1 MLTLIRANDRGHAQ
15 HGWLDSHHTFSF
27 ASYYDPARMGFRAL
41 RVLNDDRVAPA
52 TGFGKHGHQDMEI
65 VTVVLSGALEHK
77 DSMGSGSVMRPGDV
91 QRMSAG
97 TGVLHSEKNP
107 STTEAVHLLQIWI
120 LPDKKG
126 HTPGYEQKH
135 FPVEER
141 RGRFVPL
148 VSSDGRMGSLSF
160 HQDATIFGALL
171 DDETVGAHPITHPI
185 ASGRAAF
192 VHVAKGEVHVN
203 GERLAA
209 GDALQATDIDGLTFS
224 RAKSAEVLLFDLA

>member
-1 MLTLIRANDRGHAQ
+1 MLTLIRAKDRGHAQ

-27 ASYYDPARMGFRAL
+27 ASYYNPARMGFRAL

-77 DSMGSGSVMRPGDV
+77 DSMGNGSVMRTGDV

-97 TGVLHSEKNP
+97 TGVLHSESNP
-107 STTEAVHLLQIWI
+107 STTEPAHFLQIWV
-120 LPDKKG
+120 LPDQKG
-126 HTPGYEQKH
+126 HTPGYAQKH
-135 FPVEER
+135 FAIDDR

-148 VSSDGRMGSLSF
+148 VSKDGRDGSLSL
-160 HQDATIFGALL
+160 HQDAVISGAVL
-171 DDETVGAHPITHPI
+171 DDETDGERTVTHTL

-203 GERLAA
+203 GERLTA
-209 GDALQATDIDGLTFS
+209 GDALQATDTDGLTFS
-224 RAKSAEVLLFDLA
+224 RAKGAEILLFDLA